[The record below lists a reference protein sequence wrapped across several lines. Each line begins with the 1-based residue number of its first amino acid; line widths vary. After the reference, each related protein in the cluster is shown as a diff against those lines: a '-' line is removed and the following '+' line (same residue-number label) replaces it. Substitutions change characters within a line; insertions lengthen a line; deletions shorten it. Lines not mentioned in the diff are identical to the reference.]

1 MPMQGF
7 CKPQSRVEVSGE
19 APIFMKRSLYKEEIL
34 RLRSE
39 GKTYSE
45 IASILNCSRTLV
57 TYFLNVNYQSNH
69 QNRSKTFKK
78 TNRFAKK
85 EEIRNKFG
93 GKCQIC
99 SYDKC
104 QSVLSFHHL
113 PGTDKKFTISD
124 AIVRKRKSDEELVNE
139 LKKCILVCANC
150 HGEIHAGITEIP
162 EGIKNPLT
170 SEESVVD

>member
-1 MPMQGF
+1 
-7 CKPQSRVEVSGE
+7 
-19 APIFMKRSLYKEEIL
+19 MKRSLYKEEIL
-34 RLRSE
+34 RLNAE
-39 GKTYSE
+39 GKTGDDISK
-45 IASILNCSRTLV
+45 LLKCSRTLV
-57 TYFLNVNYQSNH
+57 SYYLNPDYQKSH

-113 PGTDKKFTISD
+113 PGTNKKFTISD
-124 AIVRKRKSDEELVNE
+124 AIVRKRKSDQELVEE

-150 HGEIHAGITEIP
+150 HGEIHAGIAEIP

>member
-1 MPMQGF
+1 
-7 CKPQSRVEVSGE
+7 
-19 APIFMKRSLYKEEIL
+19 MKRSLYKDEIL
-34 RLRSE
+34 KLNAE
-39 GKTYSE
+39 GKTGDE
-45 IASILNCSRTLV
+45 ISKILKCSRTLV
-57 TYFLNVNYQSNH
+57 SYYLNPDYQKSH
-69 QNRSKTFKK
+69 QNRSKIFKK

-99 SYDKC
+99 SYSKC

-113 PGTDKKFTISD
+113 PGTNKKFTISD
-124 AIVRKRKSDEELVNE
+124 AIVRKRKSEEELVEE

-162 EGIKNPLT
+162 KNIKNPLT
-170 SEESVVD
+170 SEETMVE

>member
-1 MPMQGF
+1 
-7 CKPQSRVEVSGE
+7 
-19 APIFMKRSLYKEEIL
+19 
-34 RLRSE
+34 
-39 GKTYSE
+39 
-45 IASILNCSRTLV
+45 
-57 TYFLNVNYQSNH
+57 VNYQSNH

-162 EGIKNPLT
+162 ESFKNPLT
-170 SEESVVD
+170 SEQSVVE

>member
-1 MPMQGF
+1 
-7 CKPQSRVEVSGE
+7 
-19 APIFMKRSLYKEEIL
+19 MKEQIL
-34 RLRSE
+34 TLRSQ
-39 GKTYSE
+39 GKTYRQIE
-45 IASILNCSRTLV
+45 SILKCSRTLV
-57 TYFLNVNYQSNH
+57 SYYLNPDYQKSH
-69 QNRSKTFKK
+69 QNRSKIFKK

-99 SYDKC
+99 SYSKC

-113 PGTDKKFTISD
+113 PGTNKKFTISD
-124 AIVRKRKSDEELVNE
+124 AIVRKRKSDQELVEE

-170 SEESVVD
+170 SEESVVE

>member
-1 MPMQGF
+1 
-7 CKPQSRVEVSGE
+7 
-19 APIFMKRSLYKEEIL
+19 MKKSLYKEEIIK
-34 RLRSE
+34 LRSE

-45 IASILNCSRTLV
+45 IASILKCSRTLI

-85 EEIRNKFG
+85 QEVKNKFG

-104 QSVLSFHHL
+104 QNVLSFHHL

-124 AIVRKRKSDEELVNE
+124 AIVRKRKSEQELVDE

-150 HGEIHAGITEIP
+150 HGEIHAGLIEVSKDDF
-162 EGIKNPLT
+162 KNPLT
-170 SEESVVD
+170 IDESMVD